1 MKFKVY
7 FLLITVFCLVS
18 IASKANDT
26 AYVQRQQA
34 YITQGLANFNT
45 NAIVL
50 QAYAG
55 VPVNQPTLDTMFVHF
70 ANHEVNDFG
79 IVQLIRTMYLGGGQY
94 DSMILHA
101 LDTIPFWLTKG
112 ERFNNYWS
120 ENHMIMWMSSDWLL
134 HERFGRHID
143 ANLHNRLVHYLNL
156 KVQYGFYEF
165 NSAVYGPYC
174 LSGLINLAD
183 FAQDAQIK
191 NLATQASQKL
201 LARMLMLTNDQ
212 GVYFPSAGRNYF
224 SKYESAWN
232 QNHSNLIWLL
242 TGLGPVPGDA
252 SHAGAFL
259 ATSSLPVDA
268 VINSRTAYLDTI
280 VYIGHPIDSMN
291 SLHAGQ
297 SEVDKT
303 IFQWSAGGYLHP
315 QLALETYTLL
325 TDSDLWNH
333 VDFSPIAQFSFVQ
346 PWNIQSL
353 AESASAISKSS
364 VICEENIYMFKH
376 NGVTLSSAQDFWK
389 GKVGYQQQPC
399 AANVGRTAVLT
410 ASGKVKTDWNDRSDN
425 NLNNDLP
432 YVKQKKNVALLMYR
446 PEAKLPV
453 LSYGDPEVSLF
464 WRNGDY
470 NEIAEDSMWLLGR
483 VDENYVAVRRYC
495 IDTMNGLWMC
505 PVAEGQS
512 WVIMVGDSSMYGS
525 FTNFKSVVH
534 QSQFEDQWYY
544 DSAAQQY
551 FYYAKVVV
559 DTTTIEYAWGVD
571 SVVNTG
577 ISNLTAGSFGLYPN
591 PATGMVT
598 LNLSSIETA
607 DMTITVNDL
616 SGRLIYSAGRTLPVK
631 AAYIN
636 TEDWAGGVYIVTVET
651 SKGRYCQRLI
661 KQE

>member
-1 MKFKVY
+1 MKFKFYVP
-7 FLLITVFCLVS
+7 FLLFFLFATLL
-18 IASKANDT
+18 SKANDT

-34 YITQGLANFNT
+34 YITQGIANFNT
-45 NAIVL
+45 NAICL

-55 VPVNQPTLDTMFVHF
+55 VPVNQATLDTMFAHF

-79 IVQLIRTMYLGGGQY
+79 IVQLIRVMYLGGGQY

-165 NSAVYGPYC
+165 NSSVYSPYC

-212 GVYFPSAGRNYF
+212 GAYFPSAGRNYF

-259 ATSSLPVDA
+259 ATSNLPVDA
-268 VINSRTAYLDTI
+268 VINSRTAYLDTL
-280 VYIGHPIDSMN
+280 VHIGHPIDSMN

-297 SEVDKT
+297 AQVDKT

-315 QLALETYTLL
+315 QLALETYSLL

-333 VDFSPIAQFSFVQ
+333 VDFVPISQFSFVQ

-364 VICEENIYMFKH
+364 VICEENIYMFKN

-410 ASGKVKTDWNDRSDN
+410 ASGKVKAVWEDRSDN

-446 PEAKLPV
+446 PESKLPI
-453 LSYGDPEVSLF
+453 LSYSNPEVSLF
-464 WRNGDY
+464 WKDADFSQ
-470 NEIAEDSMWLLGR
+470 IVEDSLWLLGR
-483 VDENYVAVRRYC
+483 VDESYVAVRRYC
-495 IDTMNGLWMC
+495 IDTMNGIRMC

-525 FTNFKSVVH
+525 FSNFQNVVH

-544 DSAAQQY
+544 DSAGAQY
-551 FYYAKVVV
+551 VYYAKIEV
-559 DTTTIEYAWGVD
+559 DTISIDYAWGVD
-571 SVVNTG
+571 SVVN
-577 ISNLTAGSFGLYPN
+577 SAVNELADAGFGLYPN
-591 PATGMVT
+591 PTNGMVT
-598 LNLSSIETA
+598 VDVSSIQSSKL
-607 DMTITVNDL
+607 TIKVTDL
-616 SGRLIYSAGRTLPVK
+616 VGREVYSAGRDMMVK
-631 AAYIN
+631 TTYIN
-636 TEDWAGGVYIVTVET
+636 TQSWPAGTYVVTIT
-651 SKGRYCQRLI
+651 TDSGRYTRRLI
-661 KQE
+661 KD